1 MTSNQL
7 LDMLSGGDLRSD
19 GMANEV
25 VAIVLAN
32 EELIEDL
39 YDGLGEEDEVVRG
52 RTADAL
58 EKVVRSK
65 PDLLLDHLQ
74 DLIRTAH
81 SDPIAMVRW
90 HLAMILGHLVIYEKL
105 VDKIRGALI
114 AMLQDKSAITKS
126 WTISSLTIIGRL
138 YPEYRTEIVLAISEL
153 QWSDSAAI
161 RTRVRTALDIL
172 ADDSAPFPAGW
183 CKSEHLSP

>member
-7 LDMLSGGDLRSD
+7 LDTLSGGDLRSD
-19 GMANEV
+19 GMANE
-25 VAIVLAN
+25 IVLAN
-32 EELIEDL
+32 EELFEDL

-58 EKVVRSK
+58 EKVARSR

-90 HLAMILGHLVIYEKL
+90 HLAMILGHLVIY
-105 VDKIRGALI
+105 
-114 AMLQDKSAITKS
+114 
-126 WTISSLTIIGRL
+126 
-138 YPEYRTEIVLAISEL
+138 
-153 QWSDSAAI
+153 
-161 RTRVRTALDIL
+161 
-172 ADDSAPFPAGW
+172 
-183 CKSEHLSP
+183 